1 MKICLWGGIGR
12 AIAGNTTG
20 GGELQMALLA
30 KALSKA
36 GHEVVV
42 IDFHIPEDFTTA
54 DGIKVLKIE
63 GWNNGIRLIRTFT
76 HRLPLLYHALKK
88 QKADVYY
95 SRIRDFRHILAFWA
109 ARKVK
114 AKFILGLA
122 SDLDAMDF
130 ISRLKFQV
138 LVSPASIWSFFNSLL
153 IEIIYPFLLRRADL
167 VLVQH
172 IGQKNILLKKNIRPE
187 LFYNFI
193 DLPKNLMLPLHHENH
208 FIYVGSLDKRKGFA
222 DFFELVK
229 NTPFISYKVIGQPRD
244 KTAEFYYKKLKKY
257 PNVSLM
263 GRLSHSKT
271 IEEISKSK
279 ALIATSPMEGFPNIF
294 IEAWACGIPVF
305 SLYFDPFVI
314 EKENL
319 GKVSHGNL
327 EVFVEL
333 VKNYKPD
340 EEFSKRAQSYVEKNH
355 LLNDK
360 KVREID
366 RIIKG
371 LLIKNKNDK

>member
-1 MKICLWGGIGR
+1 MKICLWGGITR
-12 AIAGNTTG
+12 AIVGNTTG

-42 IDFHIPEDFTTA
+42 IDFQIPKDFVTQ
-54 DGIKVLKIE
+54 DGIKVIKIE

-76 HRLPLLYHALKK
+76 HRLPLLYQALKK

-114 AKFILGLA
+114 AKFVLGLA

-153 IEIIYPFLLRRADL
+153 IEIIYPLLLRRADL
-167 VLVQH
+167 ILVQH
-172 IGQKNILLKKNIRPE
+172 IGQKNILLKKNIKSE

-193 DLPKNLMLPLHHENH
+193 DLPKNLILPLHPENH

-229 NTPFISYKVIGQPRD
+229 STPFISYKIIGQPRD
-244 KTAEFYYKKLKKY
+244 KTAEFYCEKLKKY
-257 PNVSLM
+257 SNVSLM
-263 GRLSHSKT
+263 GRISHSKT
-271 IEEISKSK
+271 IQEISKSK

-305 SLYFDPFVI
+305 SLHFDPFVI

-327 EVFVEL
+327 EAFIEL

-355 LLNDK
+355 LLNDEK
-360 KVREID
+360 IKEID

-371 LLIKNKNDK
+371 LFNKR